1 MIAAVKCFAIHFIVV
16 VIVFALPSEEALRL
30 VQVVWRHG
38 ARASLENTFLNCSHS
53 SEYGAGELS
62 QVGFIEQY
70 ELGQFLHERYKNFLS
85 EFKMDEIYVRST
97 DTNRTILSALVNLAG
112 LFPHISNDSAL
123 HLNWQPIPV
132 HSVSKDND
140 PHFAFYSIVHVA
152 FKLLY
157 TFAKCKKVDDIY
169 WNEVMTSAPVLKLM
183 HEHAELFDMLRK
195 QTGFSLK
202 TLDDI
207 YQVYEPLYSLVNEK
221 KKFFRLIHR
230 INMQIKNDGFL
241 PCLPEWLT
249 VELYEI
255 IEHLYRVST
264 TFYYNDQR
272 IKPYRGG
279 ILLEHIANQI
289 HKKILGSIP
298 KAKYFGY
305 STHDLTLIGLL
316 ENLNVYNAENHPEF
330 SAALMVELHETST
343 HGYTIELWYRTS
355 LNNNTLKQL
364 FIPECS
370 PTCSAEQFLNFSKD
384 KGVTDWF
391 ESCESVLS
399 TTTTSTMQDMNQS
412 DLQTKKNYPRHKR
425 SSSLLSVSK
434 ADPQIT
440 E

>member
-140 PHFAFYSIVHVA
+140 P
-152 FKLLY
+152 LLY

-207 YQVYEPLYSLVNEK
+207 YQVYEPLYSL
-221 KKFFRLIHR
+221 
-230 INMQIKNDGFL
+230 IKNDGFL

-343 HGYTIELWYRTS
+343 HGYTIEIWLSFYYQFA
-355 LNNNTLKQL
+355 LGFVAYYCCFLLVFCIMEKK
-364 FIPECS
+364 S
-370 PTCSAEQFLNFSKD
+370 PHSN
-384 KGVTDWF
+384 
-391 ESCESVLS
+391 
-399 TTTTSTMQDMNQS
+399 
-412 DLQTKKNYPRHKR
+412 LQTKKNYPRHKR

>member
-1 MIAAVKCFAIHFIVV
+1 MNAAVKCVAIRFIVV

-38 ARASLENTFLNCSHS
+38 ARAWLENTFLNCSHS

-62 QVGFIEQY
+62 QVGFMEQY

-112 LFPHISNDSAL
+112 LFPQNSNDSAL

-132 HSVSKDND
+132 HSVPKDND
-140 PHFAFYSIVHVA
+140 P
-152 FKLLY
+152 LLY
-157 TFAKCKKVDDIY
+157 AFSKCKKVDDIY

-183 HEHAELFDMLRK
+183 HQYAELFDLLRK
-195 QTGFSLK
+195 QTGFPLK

-221 KKFFRLIHR
+221 KMSFKLIQT
-230 INMQIKNDGFL
+230 INMQIQNDGFL

-249 VELYEI
+249 VELYQI
-255 IEHLYRVST
+255 IENLYRVST

-279 ILLEHIANQI
+279 MNELCFTFLFLQIYLTGILLEHIANQI
-289 HKKILGSIP
+289 RKKIFGSIP

-343 HGYTIELWYRTS
+343 HGYTVELWYRTS

-370 PTCSAEQFLNFSKD
+370 PTCSAEEFLNFSKG
-384 KGVTDWF
+384 KGVADWF
-391 ESCESVLS
+391 EGCESLPS
-399 TTTTSTMQDMNQS
+399 TTTSTMQDVNHS
-412 DLQTKKNYPRHKR
+412 DLQTGKNYPSHK
-425 SSSLLSVSK
+425 
-434 ADPQIT
+434 
-440 E
+440 

>member
-1 MIAAVKCFAIHFIVV
+1 MNAAVKCVAIRFIVV

-38 ARASLENTFLNCSHS
+38 ARAWLENTFLNCSHS
-53 SEYGAGELS
+53 SEHGAGELS
-62 QVGFIEQY
+62 QVGFMEQY

-97 DTNRTILSALVNLAG
+97 DTNRTILSAMVNLAG
-112 LFPHISNDSAL
+112 LFPQNSNDSAL

-132 HSVSKDND
+132 HSVPKDND
-140 PHFAFYSIVHVA
+140 P
-152 FKLLY
+152 LLY
-157 TFAKCKKVDDIY
+157 AFSKCKKVDDIY
-169 WNEVMTSAPVLKLM
+169 WNEVMTSAPVLNLM
-183 HEHAELFDMLRK
+183 HQHAELFDLLRK
-195 QTGFSLK
+195 QTGFPLK

-207 YQVYEPLYSLVNEK
+207 YQVYEPLYSL
-221 KKFFRLIHR
+221 I
-230 INMQIKNDGFL
+230 QNDGFL

-249 VELYEI
+249 VELYQI
-255 IEHLYRVST
+255 IENLYRVST

-289 HKKILGSIP
+289 RKKIFGSIP

-343 HGYTIELWYRTS
+343 HGYTVELWYRTS

-370 PTCSAEQFLNFSKD
+370 PTCSAEEFLNFSKG
-384 KGVTDWF
+384 KGVADWF
-391 ESCESVLS
+391 ESCESLPS
-399 TTTTSTMQDMNQS
+399 TITSTMQDVNHS
-412 DLQTKKNYPRHKR
+412 DLVVI
-425 SSSLLSVSK
+425 LLSVCTGICCLLLLLFIGILYNGKKISPQQFANREELSK
-434 ADPQIT
+434 P
-440 E
+440 

>member
-1 MIAAVKCFAIHFIVV
+1 MIAAVKCVAIHFIVV

-38 ARASLENTFLNCSHS
+38 ARASLENTFLNCNHS

-62 QVGFIEQY
+62 QVGFMEQY

-112 LFPHISNDSAL
+112 LFPHNSNDSAL

-132 HSVSKDND
+132 HSVPKDND
-140 PHFAFYSIVHVA
+140 P
-152 FKLLY
+152 LLY

-183 HEHAELFDMLRK
+183 HEHAELFDLLRK
-195 QTGFSLK
+195 QTGFPLK

-207 YQVYEPLYSLVNEK
+207 YQVYEPLYSL
-221 KKFFRLIHR
+221 
-230 INMQIKNDGFL
+230 IKNDGFL

-249 VELYEI
+249 VELYQI

-370 PTCSAEQFLNFSKD
+370 PTCSAEEFLNFSKD
-384 KGVTDWF
+384 KGVADWF
-391 ESCESVLS
+391 ESCESLLS
-399 TTTTSTMQDMNQS
+399 TTTTSTTHDMNQS
-412 DLQTKKNYPRHKR
+412 DLVVI
-425 SSSLLSVSK
+425 LLSVCTGICCLLLLLFVGILYNGKKVSPQQFANQEELSK
-434 ADPQIT
+434 A
-440 E
+440 